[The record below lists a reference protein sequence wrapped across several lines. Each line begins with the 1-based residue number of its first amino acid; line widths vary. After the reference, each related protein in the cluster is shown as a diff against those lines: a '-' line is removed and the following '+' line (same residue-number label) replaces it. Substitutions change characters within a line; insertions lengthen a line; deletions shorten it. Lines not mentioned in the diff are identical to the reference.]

1 MTRLLMAAKA
11 AAQGEP
17 GAAAR
22 FCGREDLSKATFQDA
37 LSHNGVEGEL
47 ADVLAYGVALL
58 DGKSAGAAEAL
69 IALAR
74 YSRSVGRFG
83 AGQGAFLVP
92 RYGASELPQAF
103 CRAAAVKGA
112 LYMLRTSV
120 EAVAQ
125 AEGETPTLRLSS
137 GESVQADAVLLDS
150 ASAARLVSSGGAGEA
165 EAADSG
171 PRVVG
176 RLAAVLD
183 GPVTPKGDAPG
194 DKDIAVV
201 VLPPNS
207 GGVGNVHPVRGL
219 QVGGATAQCPAG
231 QCVLYLATRGDDVED
246 VEGEALEA
254 LLKTALEAVCG
265 ATKTPP
271 RPLWTLFTMQRV
283 HNDSSGGGGE
293 GRLATGAQLGVDLGC
308 EASLAAARD
317 AWRQLAGAV
326 GAEEGEDR
334 RELFPADEGG
344 EAGTRHAGSDDDDL
358 ALLQEGLDD
367 DLDLDGD
374 F

>member
-1 MTRLLMAAKA
+1 MQSSCCRPIA
-11 AAQGEP
+11 AAWATCTRCEGCRW
-17 GAAAR
+17 AAPPR
-22 FCGREDLSKATFQDA
+22 
-37 LSHNGVEGEL
+37 
-47 ADVLAYGVALL
+47 
-58 DGKSAGAAEAL
+58 SAPPD
-69 IALAR
+69 
-74 YSRSVGRFG
+74 SV
-83 AGQGAFLVP
+83 
-92 RYGASELPQAF
+92 
-103 CRAAAVKGA
+103 CC
-112 LYMLRTSV
+112 TS
-120 EAVAQ
+120 
-125 AEGETPTLRLSS
+125 
-137 GESVQADAVLLDS
+137 
-150 ASAARLVSSGGAGEA
+150 
-165 EAADSG
+165 
-171 PRVVG
+171 
-176 RLAAVLD
+176 
-183 GPVTPKGDAPG
+183 
-194 DKDIAVV
+194 
-201 VLPPNS
+201 
-207 GGVGNVHPVRGL
+207 
-219 QVGGATAQCPAG
+219 
-231 QCVLYLATRGDDVED
+231 TRGDDVED

-344 EAGTRHAGSDDDDL
+344 EAGSDDDDL